1 MSAYFFFL
9 PKPAALLNQSPGK
22 ANSGKSVRANLQKNL
37 THSIFMLFL
46 YLYSN
51 SNVTQSKENVLYH
64 SFPSLESGGNS
75 LWYIV
80 LAGSL

>member
-22 ANSGKSVRANLQKNL
+22 ANSGKSVRANLQKKPHTL
-37 THSIFMLFL
+37 HFMLFL

-51 SNVTQSKENVLYH
+51 SNVT
-64 SFPSLESGGNS
+64 
-75 LWYIV
+75 
-80 LAGSL
+80 